1 MHVAKRT
8 RHVPPVILS
17 AILLISAWSRTGY
30 VMGITIAVITVMRIS
45 FIVRIVSA
53 HLAASDALT
62 TGVSQQHGIVM
73 VMMTVVI
80 IVMSHQSIVNL
91 NRGHVSGTSSL
102 VIMGTVFQGSTFV
115 MGIMIV
121 WITLMRIPDINAVST
136 DPL

>member
-17 AILLISAWSRTGY
+17 AIPPISAWSPTGY

-73 VMMTVVI
+73 VTMTVVI

-121 WITLMRIPDINAVST
+121 WITLMRIPDINAVSRNT
-136 DPL
+136 